1 MQSNEQGLAKEEK
14 VMFIILGIILLIAI
28 GVLIINSFSSND
40 RNPDN
45 NETPIT
51 ENNGQ
56 KDEIVDEEINEP
68 EEDLI
73 EEESEET
80 VTYLPIVNNTSS
92 QKENLKE
99 DQSSDKEEVPKE
111 LTWTFK
117 NTMVTQANDG
127 DIIIIEK
134 NVLLSDGTEAPATI
148 TIKKEEN
155 NEWITIN
162 TINDSF
168 QVTEGTYKYI
178 YSYGSNT
185 KELLLVVTKQF
196 TFTKINFL
204 KLNDYLTEE
213 STITQED
220 YEKLQTV
227 IANARLE
234 NIEGI
239 NTLTVDNYRD
249 TNNYIPLVLTSNEE
263 LTTKTITT
271 TTNGVSIS
279 TEQSDW
285 HEELTPNSMII
296 WLDLNTIDLSNNI
309 IDIIVDGVTYS
320 VEQKIVIN
328 HYQEDSSG
336 TDQGELGNDQ
346 TEDDSQEAN
355 KEETGA
361 ETEEETQNKEDNE
374 ENQES
379 EEEEDNTEPTEP
391 PIPEDENSSSNDIES
406 GQEIEDS
413 TDNLETI
420 NDTSTEA
427 S

>member
-28 GVLIINSFSSND
+28 GVLIINSFSSNE
-40 RNPDN
+40 RNHDN

-73 EEESEET
+73 EEESEEK

-134 NVLLSDGTEAPATI
+134 KVLLSDGTEAPATI

-162 TINDSF
+162 TIDDSF

-227 IANARLE
+227 LANARLE

-249 TNNYIPLVLTSNEE
+249 TNNYVPLVLTSNEDI
-263 LTTKTITT
+263 TTKTITT

-279 TEQSDW
+279 TKQSDW
-285 HEELTPNSMII
+285 HEKLTPNSMII

-328 HYQEDSSG
+328 HYQDDSSD
-336 TDQGELGNDQ
+336 TNQGELDNDQ
-346 TEDDSQEAN
+346 TEDDSQEDN
-355 KEETGA
+355 KEEPGA
-361 ETEEETQNKEDNE
+361 ETEEELQDKEDNE
-374 ENQES
+374 ENKES
-379 EEEEDNTEPTEP
+379 EEEEDNIEPTEP

-420 NDTSTEA
+420 NDTSTET

>member
-40 RNPDN
+40 RNLDN

-56 KDEIVDEEINEP
+56 KDEIVEEEINES

-73 EEESEET
+73 EEESEEI
-80 VTYLPIVNNTSS
+80 VKYLPIVNNTSS

-155 NEWITIN
+155 NEWITIS

-185 KELLLVVTKQF
+185 KELLLIVTKQF

-220 YEKLQTV
+220 YDKLQLNL
-227 IANARLE
+227 ANARLE

-249 TNNYIPLVLTSNEE
+249 TNNYLPLVLTSNED
-263 LTTKTITT
+263 LTSKIITT

-279 TEQSDW
+279 TEPNDW
-285 HEELTPNSMII
+285 HEELTPKSMII

-320 VEQKIVIN
+320 IEQKIVIN
-328 HYQEDSSG
+328 HYQEDSSDI
-336 TDQGELGNDQ
+336 DQGELDNDQ
-346 TEDDSQEAN
+346 TEDDL

-361 ETEEETQNKEDNE
+361 DTKEPQDKEDNE
-374 ENQES
+374 ENKES
-379 EEEEDNTEPTEP
+379 EEEEDNIEPTEP
-391 PIPEDENSSSNDIES
+391 PIPEDENSSSNDIEC
-406 GQEIEDS
+406 GQETEDS
-413 TDNLETI
+413 TDNLETVS
-420 NDTSTEA
+420 DTSTET

>member
-40 RNPDN
+40 RNLDN

-56 KDEIVDEEINEP
+56 KDEIVEEEINES

-73 EEESEET
+73 EEESEEI
-80 VTYLPIVNNTSS
+80 VKYLPIVNNTSS

-155 NEWITIN
+155 NEWITIS

-185 KELLLVVTKQF
+185 KELLLIVTKQF

-220 YEKLQTV
+220 YDKLQLNL
-227 IANARLE
+227 ANARLE

-239 NTLTVDNYRD
+239 NTLTVDNYTD
-249 TNNYIPLVLTSNEE
+249 TNNYLPLVLTSNED
-263 LTTKTITT
+263 LTSKIITT

-279 TEQSDW
+279 TEPNDW

-320 VEQKIVIN
+320 IEQKIVIN
-328 HYQEDSSG
+328 HYQEDSSDI
-336 TDQGELGNDQ
+336 DQGELDNDL
-346 TEDDSQEAN
+346 TEDDLKEKT

-361 ETEEETQNKEDNE
+361 DTKEPQDKEDNE
-374 ENQES
+374 ENKES
-379 EEEEDNTEPTEP
+379 EEEEDNIEPTEP
-391 PIPEDENSSSNDIES
+391 PIPEDEKSSSNDIEC
-406 GQEIEDS
+406 GQETEDS

-420 NDTSTEA
+420 SDTSTET